1 MCSEEELEVDISG
14 KADAEQIVK
23 VKFANSNI
31 PHTGGTGTRMYTI
44 GGAAIIAAAG
54 ILLVVSRRKKEDR

>member
-1 MCSEEELEVDISG
+1 MEITITIRPGDEYGASHVIET
-14 KADAEQIVK
+14 
-23 VKFANSNI
+23 KFANSNI

-54 ILLVVSRRKKEDR
+54 DAALDCRRKKEDK